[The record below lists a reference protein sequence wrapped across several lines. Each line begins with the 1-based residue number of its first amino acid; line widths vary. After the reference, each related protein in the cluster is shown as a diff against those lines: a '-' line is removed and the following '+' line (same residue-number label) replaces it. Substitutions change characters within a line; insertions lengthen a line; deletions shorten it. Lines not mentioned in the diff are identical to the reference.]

1 VGAPHTN
8 KEIQMASL
16 MILIIKF
23 VVVPFIFI
31 VLPIIAI
38 STWVST
44 WSDDPVLPSNKDGEK
59 EG

>member
-1 VGAPHTN
+1 
-8 KEIQMASL
+8 MASL
-16 MILIIKF
+16 MILIMKF
-23 VVVPFIFI
+23 VVIPFIFI

-38 STWVST
+38 STWVCT

>member
-16 MILIIKF
+16 MILVMKF
-23 VVVPFIFI
+23 VVLPFIFI
-31 VLPIIAI
+31 VIPIIVI
-38 STWVST
+38 SVWVST
-44 WSDDPVLPSNKDGEK
+44 WSDDPVLPSDKDGEK

>member
-1 VGAPHTN
+1 MGAPHTN

-16 MILIIKF
+16 MILIMKF

-31 VLPIIAI
+31 VIPIIVI
-38 STWVST
+38 SAWVST
-44 WSDDPVLPSNKDGEK
+44 WSDDQVLPSDKDGEK